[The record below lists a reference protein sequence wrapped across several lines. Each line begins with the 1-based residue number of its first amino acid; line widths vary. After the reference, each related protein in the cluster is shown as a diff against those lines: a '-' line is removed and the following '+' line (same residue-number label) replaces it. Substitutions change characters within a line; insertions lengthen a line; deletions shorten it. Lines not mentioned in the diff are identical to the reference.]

1 MEVSR
6 RKNNF
11 KLNEN
16 ENIIFQYSWDIVKE
30 EGHFKI
36 IFGYWIHVLEKGK
49 DLKVDNLN
57 FHLEN

>member
-6 RKNNF
+6 KKSNL

-16 ENIIFQYSWDIVKE
+16 ENMIYQYLWDIVKE

-36 IFGYWIHVLEKGK
+36 IFDYLIHVLEKGK
-49 DLKVDNLN
+49 DLKVDNLSL
-57 FHLEN
+57 HLEN